1 MSPSMFF
8 KEQRLSNEEFITA
21 FCRFMTLENPNI
33 PRLNRVLTCSCNQ
46 SNGFDLFGC
55 HWVGCTVNGY
65 AKIMH
70 DNLTHLMVTF
80 LRSVGLVV
88 LLEPL
93 HLFENIQDEDNRRPD
108 ILVSNPYGGG
118 PQIILDVAV
127 TGVNGQS
134 RQSDTG
140 TDQPLEFRY
149 NQKKVKY
156 AQVAQDNGYR
166 FIPVIFS
173 HTGRIHK
180 DAMDFMSAQIEGK
193 FELEDDQLQSSKIKS
208 TLNLWVKQLSCV
220 INRTAA
226 RNIIAGK
233 AALVDAVNASSK
245 DDWTSNQRDDQL
257 AANSSAAHNLI
268 EDLDLSLI
276 NQDHRQH

>member
-1 MSPSMFF
+1 M
-8 KEQRLSNEEFITA
+8 
-21 FCRFMTLENPNI
+21 
-33 PRLNRVLTCSCNQ
+33 
-46 SNGFDLFGC
+46 
-55 HWVGCTVNGY
+55 
-65 AKIMH
+65 
-70 DNLTHLMVTF
+70 
-80 LRSVGLVV
+80 
-88 LLEPL
+88 
-93 HLFENIQDEDNRRPD
+93 
-108 ILVSNPYGGG
+108 
-118 PQIILDVAV
+118 
-127 TGVNGQS
+127 
-134 RQSDTG
+134 
-140 TDQPLEFRY
+140 
-149 NQKKVKY
+149 
-156 AQVAQDNGYR
+156 AQDNGYR

-173 HTGRIHK
+173 HTGQIHK

-268 EDLDLSLI
+268 EDLNLSLI